1 MHTTPSRP
9 PGGAFDEPGSSPR
22 WMRCANALAASTVSL
37 ALLSSI
43 VLMFESAGPQTSPAP
58 TQEVLESSSTCK
70 GHEQR
75 TLREACVRQPVAD
88 EFT

>member
-9 PGGAFDEPGSSPR
+9 PGGAFGEPGSSAR

-37 ALLSSI
+37 VLLSSI
-43 VLMFESAGPQTSPAP
+43 VLMFDSAGPRTSPAP
-58 TQEVLESSSTCK
+58 TQEVLESSAPCK

-75 TLREACVRQPVAD
+75 ALRGACVRQPVVD